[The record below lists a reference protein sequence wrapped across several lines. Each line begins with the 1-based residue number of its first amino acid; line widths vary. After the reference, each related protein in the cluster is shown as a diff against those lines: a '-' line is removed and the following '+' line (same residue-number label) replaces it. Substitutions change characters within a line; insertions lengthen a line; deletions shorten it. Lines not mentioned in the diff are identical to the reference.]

1 MVDLTVVPLT
11 FSKWRFYR
19 ENNPFINGGFSS
31 KPIRNVDLM
40 GFNGDSMGYMMVYP
54 LVNIHSLLLKMAIEI
69 VDLPINSKVIFQ
81 SFHYVYQRVDD
92 LSGSVLA

>member
-31 KPIRNVDLM
+31 KPIRNGDLM
-40 GFNGDSMGYMMVYP
+40 GFNGDSMGYDGIP
-54 LVNIHSLLLKMAIEI
+54 SGKHSQFAIENGHR
-69 VDLPINSKVIFQ
+69 NS
-81 SFHYVYQRVDD
+81 
-92 LSGSVLA
+92 